1 MKYTKQ
7 ILVALFC
14 MFLAVNASAT
24 IVTKEN
30 AAKVATNFLSGV
42 VMSDGLT
49 RAAVI
54 SETFN
59 IQKEGATVLYV
70 FNFEKGG
77 YVIVSAE
84 DRFTPILGYSPD
96 GYYEAGNMPDA
107 FEDLLV
113 EFSDMITFIQERDIA
128 AQPEYTEKWE
138 RYASD
143 NPMDRGTTAVIV
155 EPMTAL
161 WNQDYP
167 YNYYA
172 PFVPGTNTRT
182 YAGCVATAMSMVMYY
197 WRWPW
202 QGTGEKKYLP
212 GGYSPSSP
220 CYQKAWE
227 PLEAN
232 FGETYYDY
240 NGMYGTPEIN
250 ANSYLYEPI
259 ALLQYHAG
267 IAVSMQY
274 CSDGSGAQST
284 TVPAAIKNYFK
295 YDQSAQYVPKGNNTT
310 AQWATILKG
319 QLDAGQPTYNSGY
332 SYKDGGGHAFCC
344 DGYDS
349 NDLFHYNF
357 GWSGSANGY
366 FEADKPDEFTS
377 NGGAVINFIPDRS
390 KGYPID
396 CNGSWTLPYLKG
408 MLTDGSEPIDNYK
421 KGVTATWLFDPES
434 TGTEVESFTFTCN
447 KIDLASGDYLRIYD
461 GADENAPLLGEF
473 SGKEPFAAVKTTNG
487 KILVKFTSSASS
499 ATGKGFLITYTATEK
514 QHCKGDVELYDAAG
528 IISDGSPEGVNYAN
542 GASCKWII
550 TPDGITDPDTEI
562 TLEFLRLDTE
572 ENNDVIK
579 IYNNINAVPLGTFS
593 GTPDILP
600 KVVAKAPKG
609 VTVIF
614 SSNAFI
620 NSKGFEIRYST
631 DPVSIQEVENI
642 NDLSVYPNP
651 ASDKLNI
658 KFNTATADD
667 FNITIYN
674 VTGQAVYKEALN
686 NFIGNY
692 YNELSVNDFAQGV
705 YLMQVKSSKGA
716 ATRKIVVK

>member
-1 MKYTKQ
+1 M
-7 ILVALFC
+7 
-14 MFLAVNASAT
+14 
-24 IVTKEN
+24 TKEN

-49 RAAVI
+49 RAAMI

-84 DRFTPILGYSPD
+84 DHFTPILGYSPD
-96 GYYEAGNMPDA
+96 GYYEEGNMPDA
-107 FEDLLV
+107 FKDLLV
-113 EFSDMITFIQERDIA
+113 EFSDMITFIQERNIA

-143 NPMDRGTTAVIV
+143 NPMDRGITEVKVA
-155 EPMTAL
+155 PMTAL

-172 PFVPGTNTRT
+172 PTADGGPGGRA

-202 QGTGEKKYLP
+202 QGTGTKTYK
-212 GGYSPSSP
+212 PSK
-220 CYQKAWE
+220 CAHGTDFE
-227 PLEAN
+227 PIGAN
-232 FGETYYDY
+232 FEDTYYDY
-240 NGMYGTPEIN
+240 NGMFGTPEIN
-250 ANSYLYEPI
+250 ANNYLYEPI

-274 CSDGSGAQST
+274 CKDGSGAQSAA
-284 TVPAAIKNYFK
+284 VPSAIKNYFK
-295 YDQSAQYVPKGNNTT
+295 YDQSAQFVQKGNATT
-310 AQWATILKG
+310 AQWAARLKE

-332 SYKDGGGHAFCC
+332 SYKDGSGHAFCC

-349 NDLFHYNF
+349 NDMFHYNF

-366 FEADKPDEFTS
+366 FVADKPDEFTTS
-377 NGGAVINFIPDRS
+377 GGAVVNFIPDRS
-390 KGYPID
+390 KGYPVD

-408 MLTDGSEPIDNYK
+408 MLTDGSEPIANYK

-461 GADENAPLLGEF
+461 GADESAPLLGEY
-473 SGKEPFAAVKTTNG
+473 SGNEPFAAVKTTSG
-487 KILVKFTSSASS
+487 KILVKFTSSALS

-514 QHCKGDVELYDAAG
+514 QHCKDDIELYDAAG

-542 GASCKWII
+542 GASCKWLI

-572 ENNDVIK
+572 EGKDEIK
-579 IYNNINAVPLGTFS
+579 FYNNVNAVPLGTFS

-620 NSKGFEIRYST
+620 NGKGFEIKYST
-631 DPVSIQEVENI
+631 NPVSIREVENI

-667 FNITIYN
+667 FNITVYN
-674 VTGQAVYKEALN
+674 VTGQAVYKETLN
-686 NFIGNY
+686 NFIGSY
-692 YNELSVNDFAQGV
+692 YNEISVNDFAQGV
-705 YLMQVKSSKGA
+705 YLMQVKSSQGA
-716 ATRKIVVK
+716 ATRKIVIK